1 MAVRTQYI
9 TQVSVSSD
17 LLLSLARPDDFLKEM
32 IEDKLV
38 QGVLKEIKKDVMS
51 NMEIEKQ
58 QNINCG
64 TITYTGTYDMSN
76 PGVITSVSTA
86 NTKYTPIT
94 PNSLTLRVVEYT
106 KNNKVSRVELQL
118 YDFNRD
124 DWIKI
129 PRVQIEE

>member
-58 QNINCG
+58 QNPNCG
-64 TITYTGTYDMSN
+64 TITYTGTYNVSN
-76 PGVITSVSTA
+76 SSV
-86 NTKYTPIT
+86 TPSVGIIAPIA

-106 KNNKVSRVELQL
+106 KNSKISRVELQL
-118 YDFNRD
+118 YDFNLD

>member
-1 MAVRTQYI
+1 MSVRTLYK

-17 LLLSLARPDDFLKEM
+17 LLLSLARPDDFIKEM

-38 QGVLKEIKKDVMS
+38 HGVLREIKKDVMS

-58 QNINCG
+58 QNPNCG
-64 TITYTGTYDMSN
+64 TITYTGTYNVSN
-76 PGVITSVSTA
+76 SSV
-86 NTKYTPIT
+86 TPSVGIIAPIA

-106 KNNKVSRVELQL
+106 KNSKISRVELQL
-118 YDFNRD
+118 YDFNLD